1 MFDYIKLRKK
11 YNTLENKYE
20 TLKSA
25 VEDDLFKKMMDK
37 LCSPVEIERL
47 RLENKNLRTKLK
59 ESKEEL
65 KKWQQPQKRK
75 KSI

>member
-37 LCSPVEIERL
+37 LCSPVEKF
-47 RLENKNLRTKLK
+47 KN
-59 ESKEEL
+59 
-65 KKWQQPQKRK
+65 
-75 KSI
+75 